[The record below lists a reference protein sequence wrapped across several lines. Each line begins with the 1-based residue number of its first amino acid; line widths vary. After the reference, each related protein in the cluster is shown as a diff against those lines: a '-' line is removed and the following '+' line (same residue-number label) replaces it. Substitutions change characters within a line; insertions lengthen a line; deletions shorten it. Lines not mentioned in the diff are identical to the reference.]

1 MSDPGSS
8 TDQIRADI
16 ARLSDEL
23 ARRLDEH
30 EGTAGAD
37 EWTRRARLLRLEA
50 AWLLSSYAP
59 PPKPSGR
66 GWRDTLKGFG
76 DFLLKAAPVATS
88 VWVAMVAYFVNDKV
102 ENAMEVRRVE
112 IAEGQL
118 DLATI
123 QAIEAKLDAL
133 RTPDLGEEEA
143 EKLAMQIAAF
153 GSRAMVPL
161 VMELDLDRR
170 VEEKRARALG
180 HALRM
185 MALVS
190 YQRERLC
197 DILDKALEIG
207 ANGNL
212 FRHDGKAMMSELS
225 LEIACQ
231 RGAASAAAPR
241 G

>member
-1 MSDPGSS
+1 MSDPG
-8 TDQIRADI
+8 DDRIRADI

-23 ARRLDEH
+23 ARLLDEH
-30 EGTAGAD
+30 ERIAGAD
-37 EWTRRARLLRLEA
+37 DWTRRARLLRLEA
-50 AWLLSSYAP
+50 AWLLSSHAP
-59 PPKPSGR
+59 PPKPAGG
-66 GWRDTLKGFG
+66 GWRASLGGFG

-88 VWVAMVAYFVNDKV
+88 IWVALVAYFVNDKV
-102 ENAMEVRRVE
+102 QHALDIRRVE
-112 IAEGQL
+112 LAEEQL
-118 DLATI
+118 DLATV

-133 RTPDLGEEEA
+133 RTPDLGEEAA

-185 MALVS
+185 MALVD

-207 ANGNL
+207 ANGKL
-212 FRHDGKAMMSELS
+212 FRHDGKAMMTELS
-225 LEIACQ
+225 QEIACPA
-231 RGAASAAAPR
+231 GAASADAAPR